1 MMKEYVVGWTA
12 VLVSALI
19 VVSFVKVYLFA

>member
-1 MMKEYVVGWTA
+1 MMKECVAGWTA